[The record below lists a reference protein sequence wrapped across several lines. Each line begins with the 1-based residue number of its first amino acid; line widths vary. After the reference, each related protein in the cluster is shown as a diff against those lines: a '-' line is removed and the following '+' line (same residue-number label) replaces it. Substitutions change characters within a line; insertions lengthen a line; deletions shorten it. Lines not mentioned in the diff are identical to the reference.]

1 VLSSPRPPRAQASA
15 ILEARDE
22 VHKKVG
28 SKSPLGIWLR
38 RVTRT
43 SAMGFGGR
51 EELACVA
58 HCAALTLEGGD
69 DAFADEE
76 SDEDDSDD
84 ESTHRSGGPRA
95 PHDVVSSAL
104 QLFEVTRGESALGIS
119 SARH

>member
-1 VLSSPRPPRAQASA
+1 
-15 ILEARDE
+15 
-22 VHKKVG
+22 
-28 SKSPLGIWLR
+28 
-38 RVTRT
+38 
-43 SAMGFGGR
+43 MGFGGR

-104 QLFEVTRGESALGIS
+104 QLFEVTRGGIALGIS